1 MDIYICLSFYHLS
14 RFVLEP
20 KSVLVNEQE
29 QKLKDSES
37 AIGSLQLEVVESD
50 SDQACGSI
58 QFEANLIELLTELKG
73 VHGKTAGGGGE
84 QLEGAA
90 ATRSRPRSSDN
101 VDERVISLTLSYWKN
116 TSH

>member
-37 AIGSLQLEVVESD
+37 AIGSLQIAVVESD

-101 VDERVISLTLSYWKN
+101 VDERVISL
-116 TSH
+116 